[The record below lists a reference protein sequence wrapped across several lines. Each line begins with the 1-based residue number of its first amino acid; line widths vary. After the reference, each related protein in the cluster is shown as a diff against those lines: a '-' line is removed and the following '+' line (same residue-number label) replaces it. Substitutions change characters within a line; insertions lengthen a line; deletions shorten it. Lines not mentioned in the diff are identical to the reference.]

1 VYVRSATGKGK
12 WSISASGGLEPK
24 WRADG
29 EELVYLANDR
39 SLMSVTLQSGGSA
52 LGVGTPTRLFETRL
66 STVPNTGYTRNQY
79 DVTPDGQHFLINQPS
94 GDTSASP
101 ITVILNWP
109 AALRK

>member
-1 VYVRSATGKGK
+1 VYVRSLTGEGK
-12 WSISASGGLEPK
+12 WPVSAAGGLEPK

-29 EELVYLANDR
+29 KELFYLAPDR

-66 STVPNTGYTRNQY
+66 STIPNSSFTRNQY

-94 GDTSASP
+94 GDASATP
-101 ITVILNWP
+101 ITVVVNWP
-109 AALRK
+109 AALNK